1 MPGDRGD
8 RTRGPVWPGLF
19 WSEEDDGGMQ
29 IALFATCLGDILFP
43 DVPRATTAVLN
54 ASGTRSSSRRTR
66 PAAARCT

>member
-1 MPGDRGD
+1 
-8 RTRGPVWPGLF
+8 
-19 WSEEDDGGMQ
+19 MQ

-54 ASGTRSSSRRTR
+54 ASVTRSSSRRTR